1 MKESA
6 AGQQRSNNS
15 NGRRSAVEKEKTKM
29 RERQRR
35 AITTKIFNG
44 LRKHGGYRLS
54 PRSDINQVL
63 RHLASE
69 AGWIVDPD
77 GTTYRSSSSSTNNNS
92 CPHCGVGGKSNA
104 ATPTSSTV
112 GHTSGGGG
120 ECSTTASP
128 LRATANC
135 GDTKTTYSRTPATNL
150 FDSGFSLSGAVSTSA
165 LLSSTSS
172 DTLFS
177 IYMSGACGGAGV
189 GGISGVY
196 HPSSAASATVRHQ
209 EQPSY
214 LLQEV
219 RASNQNT
226 PVGSP
231 L

>member
-1 MKESA
+1 MNESV
-6 AGQQRSNNS
+6 AGEERCNNS
-15 NGRRSAVEKEKTKM
+15 NGRRTAVEKEKTKM

-77 GTTYRSSSSSTNNNS
+77 GTTYRSSSSTNNNS
-92 CPHCGVGGKSNA
+92 CPHCGVGGKYNA

-112 GHTSGGGG
+112 GPTSGGGG

-128 LRATANC
+128 FRATANG
-135 GDTKTTYSRTPATNL
+135 GDTLTTYSRTPTTHL
-150 FDSGFSLSGAVSTSA
+150 FDSSFSLSGGVSTSA
-165 LLSSTSS
+165 LLSSSSS
-172 DTLFS
+172 DTLLS
-177 IYMSGACGGAGV
+177 IYMSGAGGGAAG
-189 GGISGVY
+189 GGISGLY
-196 HPSSAASATVRHQ
+196 HPSSAASATVHHQ

-231 L
+231 P